1 MFSQYHYFKLW
12 LCIYCSLSQQK
23 ANLIISHRICK
34 KTKHTYISMNGKT
47 KAYIPS
53 FGFIGFVK
61 KVIYCDLKLRLCICV
76 TALCLDYHSFFPKK
90 LKLKLIHSFSFSVQ
104 EAVTTLISA
113 FIRTDTKALPM
124 QL

>member
-12 LCIYCSLSQQK
+12 LCIYCSLPQQK

-61 KVIYCDLKLRLCICV
+61 KSHLLRSEIEALYLCHCSLLGLPLFFSQKV
-76 TALCLDYHSFFPKK
+76 KSKAHSFLQLFCPGGSYNTD
-90 LKLKLIHSFSFSVQ
+90 LSFHPH
-104 EAVTTLISA
+104 
-113 FIRTDTKALPM
+113 RY
-124 QL
+124 